1 METLIQRCGLMA
13 SNGMTDAEIAAH
25 FVENGICSPQEVFL
39 ALVASRLLVKWD
51 EQSAASIEEKFG
63 HGDNVGHGWWR

>member
-13 SNGMTDAEIAAH
+13 SNGMTDAEIASH
-25 FVENGICSPQEVFL
+25 FVENGVCSSEDVFL

-51 EQSAASIEEKFG
+51 EQSASSIEAEFG